1 MDYYFEKQQ
10 TNREKAKRAFCEFFD
25 CFIEA
30 DPEFRDVIGRDIVT
44 LMALKANTD
53 KELNKALEDTFE
65 LIKKLS
71 ELRTNTM
78 RKDSK

>member
-53 KELNKALEDTFE
+53 EEFNKSFNDAFE
-65 LIKKLS
+65 LMKMLS
-71 ELRTNTM
+71 ELRFNVAE
-78 RKDSK
+78 RL

>member
-30 DPEFRDVIGRDIVT
+30 DSEFRDVIGRDIVT
-44 LMALKANTD
+44 LMAPKANTD
-53 KELNKALEDTFE
+53 QMIMNQ
-65 LIKKLS
+65 LIGIK
-71 ELRTNTM
+71 R
-78 RKDSK
+78 

>member
-30 DPEFRDVIGRDIVT
+30 DSEF
-44 LMALKANTD
+44 LH
-53 KELNKALEDTFE
+53 
-65 LIKKLS
+65 
-71 ELRTNTM
+71 
-78 RKDSK
+78 

>member
-1 MDYYFEKQQ
+1 
-10 TNREKAKRAFCEFFD
+10 
-25 CFIEA
+25 
-30 DPEFRDVIGRDIVT
+30 
-44 LMALKANTD
+44 MALKANTD

-65 LIKKLS
+65 LIKMLS

>member
-30 DPEFRDVIGRDIVT
+30 DPEFILI
-44 LMALKANTD
+44 
-53 KELNKALEDTFE
+53 LEDGYNM
-65 LIKKLS
+65 KL
-71 ELRTNTM
+71 TI
-78 RKDSK
+78 

>member
-30 DPEFRDVIGRDIVT
+30 DSEFRDVIGRDIVT

-53 KELNKALEDTFE
+53 KKLNKSLEDTFE
-65 LIKKLS
+65 LIKMLS

-78 RKDSK
+78 RKYSK